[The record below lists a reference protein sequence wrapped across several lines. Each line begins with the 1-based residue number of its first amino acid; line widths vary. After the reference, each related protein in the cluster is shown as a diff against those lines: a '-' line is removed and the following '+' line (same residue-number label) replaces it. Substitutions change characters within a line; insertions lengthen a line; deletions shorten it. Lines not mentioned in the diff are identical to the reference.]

1 MRPAIQSDGKNDNG
15 LAESYSLGMNDELS
29 GRLAGNIRQLRQ
41 ARGLTQVQMAKLSK
55 LPRATWANLE
65 SGSANPTLSVLHGV
79 AVALQV
85 SLEELIAKPRS
96 EARLY
101 PKGTL
106 PSRRRG
112 AVDVSSL
119 LPDNV
124 PGMLLERMAIPPGER
139 LVGVPHTP
147 GTREY
152 FTAEVGE
159 IELVASGETYLLTPG
174 DVIVFR
180 GDQRH
185 SYKNPGRR
193 DAIGYSVVMLEP
205 LG

>member
-1 MRPAIQSDGKNDNG
+1 MDPAVQSDGANDKG
-15 LAESYSLGMNDELS
+15 LARSYSLGMDDDLS
-29 GRLAGNIRQLRQ
+29 SRLAGNIRQLRQ
-41 ARGLTQVQMAKLSK
+41 ARGLTQLQMAKLSE

-65 SGSANPTLSVLHGV
+65 SGAANPTLSVLHAV

-85 SLEELIAKPRS
+85 SLEELVAKPRS

-101 PKGTL
+101 PKGSL
-106 PSRRRG
+106 PSRKRG
-112 AVDVSSL
+112 AVNVSSL

-124 PGMLLERMAIPPGER
+124 PGMLLERMHLPPGER

-159 IELVASGETYLLTPG
+159 IELVASGETYSLSPG
-174 DVIVFR
+174 DVLVFR

-185 SYKNPGRR
+185 SYRNPGKR